1 MAGPDSLQQA
11 IGRNMR
17 APNNKRARGRTNR
30 RSPNPNRS
38 YESNGP
44 DGKIRGNAN
53 QVYDKYSQLARD
65 ASASGDLVAA
75 EGYWQHAEHYYRIMM
90 SMQQNR
96 PQQQPQNQQDN
107 NNDSDDAQLDQP
119 QGQNNGQNGGQNAD
133 QGGNDQP
140 RNQRRDR
147 NDRQQQSD
155 PAEQEQPTVDAQA
168 SGNEGEAKDSDTA
181 GLERA
186 MRRSRPRRP
195 RKPREEEPAE
205 TEAPVQ
211 NDSSAREAA
220 EDAAD

>member
-1 MAGPDSLQQA
+1 
-11 IGRNMR
+11 MR

-65 ASASGDLVAA
+65 ASASGDIVAA

-96 PQQQPQNQQDN
+96 PQNQQPQNQQDN
-107 NNDSDDAQLDQP
+107 NNDGDESQQD
-119 QGQNNGQNGGQNAD
+119 QNNGQNAGDYNNEQGNSQPQNR
-133 QGGNDQP
+133 GRG
-140 RNQRRDR
+140 R
-147 NDRQQQSD
+147 NDRQQSD
-155 PAEQEQPTVDAQA
+155 PSEQEQPAVEAQE
-168 SGNEGEAKDSDTA
+168 SGGNEGPDDSDTA

-195 RKPREEEPAE
+195 RKPKDEEASAEVETPAA
-205 TEAPVQ
+205 EATPE
-211 NDSSAREAA
+211 REAA